1 MKTNLT
7 KSDYF
12 FWAFIILITLYVSL
26 LVGDIYLSI
35 DGNSFTAIAASISE
49 NFYLKNPINIY
60 TEYNNLKELLIAQ
73 LITFSILFSLMY
85 FEIDKKNKYHKKE
98 KGSAKFAN
106 DKDRKEYKLNKE
118 EEIFTT

>member
-60 TEYNNLKELLIAQ
+60 TEYNNLKELLILS
-73 LITFSILFSLMY
+73 LIHI
-85 FEIDKKNKYHKKE
+85 
-98 KGSAKFAN
+98 
-106 DKDRKEYKLNKE
+106 
-118 EEIFTT
+118 